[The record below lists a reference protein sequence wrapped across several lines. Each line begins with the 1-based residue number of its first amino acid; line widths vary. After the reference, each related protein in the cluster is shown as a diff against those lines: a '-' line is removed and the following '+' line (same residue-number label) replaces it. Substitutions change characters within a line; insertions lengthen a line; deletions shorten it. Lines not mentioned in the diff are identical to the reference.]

1 MRKSVIA
8 ISVAIISLM
17 TISCTKDAGVV
28 EGEKTM
34 EAEAILEHKL
44 VGNTI
49 DKCEEGSLLLFLEEE
64 TIARIE
70 NGEIEAVKSEIF
82 VDGDILSFEP
92 ALVTPKNEKLA
103 RELGLHRWYTVEFDK
118 SIPVRKFAKAVAPSA
133 HITAI
138 EFNTTV
144 LLASDYKAR
153 PLCID
158 NMAATRALV
167 PMSSFNDPN
176 AKYQWNL
183 HNSGDEAIAKTA
195 RKGADVG
202 VLDAWKLCAGSP
214 DVIVAV
220 LDGPVQYTHPDLAA
234 SMWVNEA
241 ELNGVE
247 GVDDDGNNYVDDIYG
262 YNFNSAGYSN
272 GKISW
277 TTEGESGHGTH
288 VAGVIAAVNNNGIGI
303 SSIAGGSGNGDGVR
317 LMSCQVFDGK
327 YPASDR
333 DMSNAFIYAADN
345 GACIAQCSYAYD
357 PRSFD
362 SDNAYINA
370 TSLEYN
376 AIKYFVSPENC
387 NHSAIGQNLV
397 IFAAGN
403 ETTSNAGYPGALPIC
418 VSVTAYGPDY
428 LPTGYT
434 NYGRGCN
441 IAAPGGDYSIGAQNL
456 TNASQILSTCIR
468 DVAGVDYVWME
479 GTSMACPHVSGV
491 AALGISYAAKIGVKF
506 EGDDYRNILLTAVN
520 DINSLMLD
528 GTKAYNGVADAVVLK
543 DYHKRMGTGALD
555 AWRLFM
561 LIEGTPAVQVTVD
574 ERCSVDLKEYF
585 GGSAADITYRG
596 IEVSDEAREALGIK
610 GDPKIEKGMLVIK
623 CDKCGSAKI
632 KVSAIAG
639 GGQLG
644 GGNNIGG
651 TEITREISI
660 ISRGVSSTNGGWF

>member
-1 MRKSVIA
+1 
-8 ISVAIISLM
+8 
-17 TISCTKDAGVV
+17 
-28 EGEKTM
+28 M

-44 VGNTI
+44 VGNTM

-70 NGEIEAVKSEIF
+70 KGDIEAVKSEIF
-82 VDGDILSFEP
+82 LGGDVVSFEP
-92 ALVTPKNEKLA
+92 ALVTPKNERLA
-103 RELGLHRWYTVEFDK
+103 RELGLHRWYSVKFDK
-118 SIPVRKFAKAVAPSA
+118 SIPVRKFAKEVAPSK
-133 HITAI
+133 HVNAI
-138 EFNTTV
+138 EFNTIV
-144 LLASDYKAR
+144 SLASDLKAR

-158 NMAATRALV
+158 NMADTRALE
-167 PMSSFNDPN
+167 PMSSFNDPY

-202 VLDAWKLCAGSP
+202 VLDAWKLCTGSP

-220 LDGPVQYTHPDLAA
+220 LDGPVQYNHPDLAA
-234 SMWVNEA
+234 AMWVNEA
-241 ELNGVE
+241 ELNGRE

-262 YNFNSAGYSN
+262 YNFNSAGYSG
-272 GKISW
+272 GKINW

-288 VAGVIAAVNNNGIGI
+288 VAGIVAAVNNNGVGI
-303 SSIAGGSGNGDGVR
+303 SSIAGGSGSGDGVR
-317 LMSCQVFDGK
+317 IMGCQVFDGAFA
-327 YPASDR
+327 ASDR

-362 SDNAYINA
+362 SDNAYINH
-370 TSLEYN
+370 TSIEYN
-376 AIKYFVSPENC
+376 AIKYFINPENC
-387 NHSAIGQNLV
+387 NHSAIGQNLA
-397 IFAAGN
+397 IFASGN
-403 ETTSNAGYPGALPIC
+403 ETTSNSGYPGALPIC

-441 IAAPGGDYSIGAQNL
+441 IAAPGGDYSIGNSV
-456 TNASQILSTCIR
+456 SQILSTCIK
-468 DVAGVDYVWME
+468 DVVGDDYAWME

-491 AALGISYAAKIGVKF
+491 AALGISYAAKIGKKF
-506 EGDDYRNILLTAVN
+506 EGDDYRHTLLTAVN

-543 DYHKRMGTGALD
+543 NYHKRMGTGALD

-561 LIEGTPAVQVTVD
+561 LIEGTPSVQVTAG

-585 GGSAADITYRG
+585 GGSATDITYRG

-610 GDPKIEKGMLVIK
+610 GDPKMDKGLLVIR

-632 KVSAIAG
+632 KISAIAG

-651 TEITREISI
+651 TEITREVSI

>member
-8 ISVAIISLM
+8 IGVAIISLM
-17 TISCTKDAGVV
+17 AISCTKDAGVV

-70 NGEIEAVKSEIF
+70 KGDIEAVKSEIF
-82 VDGDILSFEP
+82 LGGDVVSFEP
-92 ALVTPKNEKLA
+92 ALVTPKNERLA
-103 RELGLHRWYTVEFDK
+103 RELGLHRWYSVKFDE
-118 SIPVRKFAKAVAPSA
+118 SIPVRKFAKEVAPSK
-133 HITAI
+133 HVNAI
-138 EFNTTV
+138 EFNTIV
-144 LLASDYKAR
+144 SLASDLKAH
-153 PLCID
+153 PMSMG
-158 NMAATRALV
+158 NMADTRALE
-167 PMSSFNDPN
+167 PMSSFNDPY

-195 RKGADVG
+195 REGADVG
-202 VLDAWKLCAGSP
+202 VLDAWELCTGSS
-214 DVIVAV
+214 DVVVAV
-220 LDGPVQYTHPDLAA
+220 IDGPVQYNHPDLAA
-234 SMWVNEA
+234 AMWVNEA

-247 GVDDDGNNYVDDIYG
+247 GVDDDGNNYVDDVYG
-262 YNFNSAGYSN
+262 YNFNTTGYSG
-272 GKISW
+272 GKINW

-288 VAGVIAAVNNNGIGI
+288 VAGIVAAVNNNGVGI
-303 SSIAGGSGNGDGVR
+303 SSIAGGSGSGDGVR
-317 LMSCQVFDGK
+317 IMGCQVFDGAFA
-327 YPASDR
+327 ASDR

-362 SDNAYINA
+362 SDNAYINH
-370 TSLEYN
+370 TSIEYN
-376 AIKYFVSPENC
+376 AIKYFVNPENC
-387 NHSAIGQNLV
+387 NHSAIGQNLA
-397 IFAAGN
+397 IFASGN
-403 ETTSNAGYPGALPIC
+403 ETTSNSGYPGALPIC

-441 IAAPGGDYSIGAQNL
+441 IAAPGGDYSIGNSV
-456 TNASQILSTCIR
+456 SQILSTCIK
-468 DVAGVDYVWME
+468 DAVGDDYAWME

-491 AALGISYAAKIGVKF
+491 AALGISYAAKIGKKF
-506 EGDDYRNILLTAVN
+506 EGDDYRYTLLTAVN
-520 DINSLMLD
+520 DINSLMLE
-528 GTKAYNGVADAVVLK
+528 GTKPYNGVADAVVLK
-543 DYHKRMGTGALD
+543 NYHKRMGTGALD
-555 AWRLFM
+555 TWRLFM
-561 LIEGTPAVQVTVD
+561 LIEGTPSVQVTAG

-585 GGSAADITYRG
+585 GGSATDITYRG

-610 GDPKIEKGMLVIK
+610 GDPKMDKGLLVIR

-632 KVSAIAG
+632 KISAIAG

-651 TEITREISI
+651 TEITREVSI

>member
-8 ISVAIISLM
+8 IGVAIISLM

-44 VGNTI
+44 VGNTM

-70 NGEIEAVKSEIF
+70 KGDIEAVKSEIF
-82 VDGDILSFEP
+82 LGDDVVSFEP
-92 ALVTPKNEKLA
+92 ALVTPKNERLA
-103 RELGLHRWYTVEFDK
+103 RELGLHRWYSVKFDK
-118 SIPVRKFAKAVAPSA
+118 SIPVRKFAKEVAPSK
-133 HITAI
+133 HVNAI
-138 EFNTTV
+138 EFNTIV
-144 LLASDYKAR
+144 SLASDYKAR
-153 PLCID
+153 PMGD
-158 NMAATRALV
+158 MADTRALE
-167 PMSSFNDPN
+167 PMSSFNDPY

-202 VLDAWKLCAGSP
+202 VLDAWELCTGSS
-214 DVIVAV
+214 DVVVAV
-220 LDGPVQYTHPDLAA
+220 IDGPVQYNHPDLAA
-234 SMWVNEA
+234 AMWVNEA
-241 ELNGVE
+241 ELNGRE
-247 GVDDDGNNYVDDIYG
+247 GVDDDGNNYVDDVYG

-272 GKISW
+272 GKINW

-288 VAGVIAAVNNNGIGI
+288 VAGIVAAVNNNGVGI
-303 SSIAGGSGNGDGVR
+303 SSIAGGSGSGDGVR
-317 LMSCQVFDGK
+317 IMGCQVFDGAFA
-327 YPASDR
+327 ASDR

-362 SDNAYINA
+362 SDNAYINH
-370 TSLEYN
+370 TSIEYN
-376 AIKYFVSPENC
+376 AIKYFVNPENC
-387 NHSAIGQNLV
+387 NHSAIGQNLA
-397 IFAAGN
+397 IFASGN
-403 ETTSNAGYPGALPIC
+403 ETTSNSGYPGALPIC

-441 IAAPGGDYSIGAQNL
+441 IAAPGGDYSIGNSV
-456 TNASQILSTCIR
+456 SQILSTCIK
-468 DVAGVDYVWME
+468 DAVGDDYAWME

-491 AALGISYAAKIGVKF
+491 AALGISYAAKIGKKF
-506 EGDDYRNILLTAVN
+506 EGDDYRHTLLTAVN
-520 DINSLMLD
+520 DINSLMLE
-528 GTKAYNGVADAVVLK
+528 GTKPYNGVADAVVLK
-543 DYHKRMGTGALD
+543 NYHKRMGTGALD
-555 AWRLFM
+555 TWRLFM
-561 LIEGTPAVQVTVD
+561 LIEGTPSVQVTAG

-585 GGSAADITYRG
+585 GGSATDITYRG

-610 GDPKIEKGMLVIK
+610 GDPKMDKGLLVIR

-632 KVSAIAG
+632 KISAIAG

-651 TEITREISI
+651 TEITREVSI

>member
-8 ISVAIISLM
+8 IGVAIISLM

-44 VGNTI
+44 VGNTM

-70 NGEIEAVKSEIF
+70 KGDIEAVKSEIF
-82 VDGDILSFEP
+82 LGGDVVSFEP
-92 ALVTPKNEKLA
+92 ALVTPKNERLA
-103 RELGLHRWYTVEFDK
+103 RELGLHRWYSVKFDE
-118 SIPVRKFAKAVAPSA
+118 SIPVRKFAKEVAPSK
-133 HITAI
+133 HVNAI
-138 EFNTTV
+138 EFNTIV
-144 LLASDYKAR
+144 SLASDLKAH
-153 PLCID
+153 PMSMG
-158 NMAATRALV
+158 NMADTRALE
-167 PMSSFNDPN
+167 PMSSFNDPY

-195 RKGADVG
+195 REGADVG
-202 VLDAWKLCAGSP
+202 VLDAWELCTGSS
-214 DVIVAV
+214 DVVVAV
-220 LDGPVQYTHPDLAA
+220 IDGPVQYNHPDLAA
-234 SMWVNEA
+234 AMWVNEA
-241 ELNGVE
+241 ELNGAE

-262 YNFNSAGYSN
+262 YNFNSAGYSG

-288 VAGVIAAVNNNGIGI
+288 VAGIVAAVNNNGVGI
-303 SSIAGGSGNGDGVR
+303 SSIAGGSGSGDGVR
-317 LMSCQVFDGK
+317 IMGCQVFDGAFA
-327 YPASDR
+327 ASDR

-362 SDNAYINA
+362 SDNAYINH
-370 TSLEYN
+370 TSIEYN
-376 AIKYFVSPENC
+376 AIKYFINPENC
-387 NHSAIGQNLV
+387 NHSAIGQNLA
-397 IFAAGN
+397 IFASGN
-403 ETTSNAGYPGALPIC
+403 ETTSNSGYPGALPIC

-441 IAAPGGDYSIGAQNL
+441 IAAPGGDYSIGNSV
-456 TNASQILSTCIR
+456 SQILSTCIK
-468 DVAGVDYVWME
+468 DVVGDDYAWME

-491 AALGISYAAKIGVKF
+491 AALGISYAAKIGKKF
-506 EGDDYRNILLTAVN
+506 EGDDYRHTLLTAVN
-520 DINSLMLD
+520 DINSLMLE
-528 GTKAYNGVADAVVLK
+528 GTKPYNGVADAVVLK
-543 DYHKRMGTGALD
+543 NYHKRMGTGALD
-555 AWRLFM
+555 TWRLFM
-561 LIEGTPAVQVTVD
+561 LIEGTPSVQVTAG

-585 GGSAADITYRG
+585 GGSATDITYRG

-610 GDPKIEKGMLVIK
+610 GDPKMDKGLLVIR

-632 KVSAIAG
+632 KISAIAG

-651 TEITREISI
+651 TEITREVSI

>member
-8 ISVAIISLM
+8 IGVAIISLM
-17 TISCTKDAGVV
+17 TISCIKDAGVV

-70 NGEIEAVKSEIF
+70 KGDIEAVKSEIF
-82 VDGDILSFEP
+82 VGSDVVSFEP
-92 ALVTPKNEKLA
+92 ALVAPKNERLA
-103 RELGLHRWYTVEFDK
+103 RELGLHRWYAVSFDK
-118 SIPVRKFAKAVAPSA
+118 NIPVRKFAKEVAPSK
-133 HITAI
+133 HISAI
-138 EFNTTV
+138 EFNTV
-144 LLASDYKAR
+144 VALASDYKAR
-153 PLCID
+153 PMGD
-158 NMAATRALV
+158 MADTRALV
-167 PMSSFNDPN
+167 PMSSFNDPY

-202 VLDAWKLCAGSP
+202 VLDAWELCAGSP

-247 GVDDDGNNYVDDIYG
+247 GVDDDGNKYVDDIYG
-262 YNFNSAGYSN
+262 YNFNSEGYSN
-272 GKISW
+272 GKINW

-288 VAGVIAAVNNNGIGI
+288 VAGVIAAVNNNGVGV

-317 LMSCQVFDGK
+317 LMSCQVFDGT

-357 PRSFD
+357 PNTFAN
-362 SDNAYINA
+362 DNAYINA

-376 AIKYFVSPENC
+376 AIKYFVNPENC
-387 NHSAIGQNLV
+387 NHSAIGQNLA
-397 IFAAGN
+397 IFASGN

-441 IAAPGGDYSIGAQNL
+441 IAAPGGDYSIGAQNSS
-456 TNASQILSTCIR
+456 NASQILSTCIR
-468 DVAGVDYVWME
+468 DVAGDDYVWME

-491 AALGISYAAKIGVKF
+491 AALGISYAAKLGKKF
-506 EGDDYRNILLTAVN
+506 EGDDYRTMLLTAVN
-520 DINSLMLD
+520 DINSLMLE
-528 GTKAYNGVADAVVLK
+528 GTKPYNGVADAVVLK
-543 DYHKRMGTGALD
+543 NYHKRMGTGALD

-561 LIEGTPAVQVTVD
+561 LIEGTPSVQVTAG

-585 GGSAADITYRG
+585 GGSATDFTYRG
-596 IEVSDEAREALGIK
+596 VEVSDEARQALGIK
-610 GDPKIEKGMLVIK
+610 GDPKMDKGLLVIK

-632 KVSAIAG
+632 TVKAIAG

-651 TEITREISI
+651 TEISREISI
-660 ISRGVSSTNGGWF
+660 LSRGVSSTNGGWF

>member
-1 MRKSVIA
+1 
-8 ISVAIISLM
+8 M

-44 VGNTI
+44 VGNTM

-70 NGEIEAVKSEIF
+70 KGDIEAVKSEIF
-82 VDGDILSFEP
+82 LGGDVVSFEP
-92 ALVTPKNEKLA
+92 ALVTPKNERLA
-103 RELGLHRWYTVEFDK
+103 RELGLHRWYSVKFDE
-118 SIPVRKFAKAVAPSA
+118 SIPVRKFAKEVAPSK
-133 HITAI
+133 HVNAI
-138 EFNTTV
+138 EFNTIV
-144 LLASDYKAR
+144 SLASDLKAH
-153 PLCID
+153 PMSMG
-158 NMAATRALV
+158 NMADTRALE
-167 PMSSFNDPN
+167 PMSSFNDPY

-195 RKGADVG
+195 REGADVG
-202 VLDAWKLCAGSP
+202 VLDAWELCTGSS
-214 DVIVAV
+214 DVVVAV
-220 LDGPVQYTHPDLAA
+220 IDGPVQYNHPDLAA
-234 SMWVNEA
+234 AMWVNEA

-247 GVDDDGNNYVDDIYG
+247 GVDDDGNNYVDDVYG
-262 YNFNSAGYSN
+262 YNFNTTGYSG
-272 GKISW
+272 GKINW
-277 TTEGESGHGTH
+277 KTEGESGHGTH
-288 VAGVIAAVNNNGIGI
+288 VAGIVAAVNNNGVGI
-303 SSIAGGSGNGDGVR
+303 SSIAGGSGSGDGVR
-317 LMSCQVFDGK
+317 IMGCQVFDGAFA
-327 YPASDR
+327 ASDR

-362 SDNAYINA
+362 SDNAYINH
-370 TSLEYN
+370 TSIEYN
-376 AIKYFVSPENC
+376 AIKYFVNPENC
-387 NHSAIGQNLV
+387 NHSAIGQNLA
-397 IFAAGN
+397 IFASGN
-403 ETTSNAGYPGALPIC
+403 ETTSNSGYPGALPIC

-441 IAAPGGDYSIGAQNL
+441 IAAPGGDYSIGNSV
-456 TNASQILSTCIR
+456 SQILSTCIK
-468 DVAGVDYVWME
+468 DAVGDDYAWME

-491 AALGISYAAKIGVKF
+491 AALGISYAAKIGKKF
-506 EGDDYRNILLTAVN
+506 EGDDYRHTLLTAVN
-520 DINSLMLD
+520 DINSLMLE
-528 GTKAYNGVADAVVLK
+528 GTKPYNGVADAVVLK
-543 DYHKRMGTGALD
+543 NYHKRMGTGALD
-555 AWRLFM
+555 TWRLFM
-561 LIEGTPAVQVTVD
+561 LIEGTPSVQVTAG

-585 GGSAADITYRG
+585 GGSATDITYRG

-610 GDPKIEKGMLVIK
+610 GDPKMDKGLLVIR

-632 KVSAIAG
+632 KISAIAG

-651 TEITREISI
+651 TEITREVSI

>member
-8 ISVAIISLM
+8 IGVAIISLM

-44 VGNTI
+44 VGNTM

-70 NGEIEAVKSEIF
+70 KGDIEAVKSEIF
-82 VDGDILSFEP
+82 LGGDVVSFEP
-92 ALVTPKNEKLA
+92 ALVTPKNERLA
-103 RELGLHRWYTVEFDK
+103 RELGLHRWYSVKFDE
-118 SIPVRKFAKAVAPSA
+118 SIPVRKFAKEVAPSK
-133 HITAI
+133 HVNAI
-138 EFNTTV
+138 EFNTIV
-144 LLASDYKAR
+144 SLASDLKAH
-153 PLCID
+153 PMSMG
-158 NMAATRALV
+158 NMADTRALE
-167 PMSSFNDPN
+167 PMSSFNDPY

-195 RKGADVG
+195 REGADVG
-202 VLDAWKLCAGSP
+202 VLDAWELCTGSS
-214 DVIVAV
+214 DVVVAV
-220 LDGPVQYTHPDLAA
+220 IDGPVQYNHPDLAA
-234 SMWVNEA
+234 AMWVNEA

-247 GVDDDGNNYVDDIYG
+247 GVDDDGNNYVDDVYG
-262 YNFNSAGYSN
+262 YNFNTTGYSG
-272 GKISW
+272 GKINW

-288 VAGVIAAVNNNGIGI
+288 VAGIVAAVNNNGVGI
-303 SSIAGGSGNGDGVR
+303 SSIAGGSGSGDGVR
-317 LMSCQVFDGK
+317 IMGCQVFDGAFA
-327 YPASDR
+327 ASDR

-362 SDNAYINA
+362 SDNAYINH
-370 TSLEYN
+370 TSIEYN
-376 AIKYFVSPENC
+376 AIKYFVNPENC
-387 NHSAIGQNLV
+387 NHSAIGQNLA
-397 IFAAGN
+397 IFASGN
-403 ETTSNAGYPGALPIC
+403 ETTSNSGYPGALPIC

-441 IAAPGGDYSIGAQNL
+441 IAAPGGDYSIGNSV
-456 TNASQILSTCIR
+456 SQILSTCIK
-468 DVAGVDYVWME
+468 DVVGDDYAWME

-491 AALGISYAAKIGVKF
+491 AALGISYAAKIGKKF
-506 EGDDYRNILLTAVN
+506 EGDDYRHTLLTAVN
-520 DINSLMLD
+520 DINSLMLE
-528 GTKAYNGVADAVVLK
+528 GTKPYNGVADAVVLK
-543 DYHKRMGTGALD
+543 NYHKRMGTGALD
-555 AWRLFM
+555 TWRLFM
-561 LIEGTPAVQVTVD
+561 LIEGTPSVQVTAG

-585 GGSAADITYRG
+585 GGSATDITYRG

-610 GDPKIEKGMLVIK
+610 GDPKMDKGLLVIR

-632 KVSAIAG
+632 KISAIAG

-651 TEITREISI
+651 TEITREVSI

>member
-1 MRKSVIA
+1 MA

-17 TISCTKDAGVV
+17 IISCTKDAGVV

-44 VGNTI
+44 VGNTV

-70 NGEIEAVKSEIF
+70 KGEIEAVKSEIF

-92 ALVTPKNEKLA
+92 ALVMPKNERLA
-103 RELGLHRWYTVEFDK
+103 RELGLHRWYSVSFDK

-158 NMAATRALV
+158 NMATTRDLV

-247 GVDDDGNNYVDDIYG
+247 GVDDDGNKYVDDIYG
-262 YNFNSAGYSN
+262 YNFNTAGYSN
-272 GKISW
+272 GAISW

-288 VAGVIAAVNNNGIGI
+288 VAGVIAAVNNNGVGI

-357 PRSFD
+357 PTTFAN
-362 SDNAYINA
+362 DNAYINA

-387 NHSAIGQNLV
+387 NHSAIGQNLA
-397 IFAAGN
+397 IFASGN
-403 ETTSNAGYPGALPIC
+403 EATSNAGYPGALPIC

-441 IAAPGGDYSIGAQNL
+441 IAAPGGDYSIGAQNSF
-456 TNASQILSTCIR
+456 NASQILSTCIR
-468 DVAGVDYVWME
+468 DVAYVDYVWME

-632 KVSAIAG
+632 TVKAIAG

-651 TEITREISI
+651 TEISREISI